1 MRKGL
6 EFWNFVILM
15 VDREWGGWKEL
26 FLFLFLLSYYF
37 IWRKRKDYGM
47 YVQYSKITKIQWEK
61 ML

>member
-1 MRKGL
+1 
-6 EFWNFVILM
+6 M